1 MTEIPVGLIGFGVA
15 ARVFHA
21 PVIEA
26 VQGLKLTA
34 VVERRGE
41 TAAQMYPGIRVY
53 RDAESLLASG
63 CVRLVVIATPN
74 ATHYELA
81 RAALATGHDVVVDK
95 PFTLTSD
102 EALELERLAEEKGRT
117 LSVFHNRRW
126 DGDFLTVRG
135 LIERGDLGRVVRFE
149 SRFDRY
155 RPQRRPNA
163 WREAEGPG
171 GGLLVDLGP
180 HLADQALLLFG
191 EPEAVAADIRIERD
205 GAVTDD
211 AFDLVLHY
219 PRLRVFLGA
228 SMLACSPGPRFLVH
242 GVQGS
247 FVKYGLDPQEAAL
260 RAGAR
265 PGTGA
270 WGEEPESAWGTL
282 AVSGPEG
289 AVEKRSVRTEPGDY
303 RRYYENVRDAL
314 TGSAA
319 LAVTARDGYRAMR
332 LLELARE
339 SCRRR
344 AAVECD
350 PGP

>member
-1 MTEIPVGLIGFGVA
+1 MAEIPVGLIGFGVA

-21 PVIEA
+21 PVIES
-26 VQGLKLTA
+26 VDGLKLAA
-34 VVERRGE
+34 VVQRRGE
-41 TAAQMYPGIRVY
+41 EAAVMYPEAQVF

-74 ATHYELA
+74 ATHFELA

-95 PFTLTSD
+95 PFTLTSA
-102 EALELERLAEEKGRT
+102 EALELERLAEAKGRL

-135 LIERGDLGRVVRFE
+135 LIERGDLGRVVRLE

-155 RPQRRPNA
+155 RPERRPNA

-171 GGLLVDLGP
+171 SGLLMDLGP

-191 EPEAVAADIRIERD
+191 MPEAVAADVRIERD

-228 SMLACSPGPRFLVH
+228 SMLACAPGPRFLVH
-242 GVQGS
+242 GTQGS
-247 FVKYGLDPQEAAL
+247 FLKYGLDPQEAAL
-260 RAGAR
+260 RSGGR
-265 PGTGA
+265 PGAEG

-282 AVSGPEG
+282 AVGGPG
-289 AVEKRSVRTEPGDY
+289 SAVERRAVRTEPGDY

-314 TGSAA
+314 NGSAG
-319 LAVTARDGYRAMR
+319 LAVTARDGYRVIR

-339 SCRRR
+339 SARRR
-344 AAVECD
+344 VAMECEA
-350 PGP
+350 GP

>member
-26 VQGLKLTA
+26 VEGLKLAA
-34 VVERRGE
+34 VVERHGE
-41 TAAQMYPGIRVY
+41 TAARTYPGVRSY
-53 RDAESLLASG
+53 RDADSLLASG

-74 ATHYELA
+74 ATHYEIA

-102 EALELERLAEEKGRT
+102 EALELEHLAEEKGRL

-135 LIERGDLGRVVRFE
+135 LIESGDLGRVVRFE

-155 RPQRRPNA
+155 RPQRRPKA

-171 GGLLVDLGP
+171 GGLLMDLGP
-180 HLADQALLLFG
+180 HLVDQALLLFG
-191 EPEAVAADIRIERD
+191 EPEAVAADVRIERD

-260 RAGAR
+260 RAGVR
-265 PGTGA
+265 PGVEG

-282 AVSGPEG
+282 AAGSPDGSVGQRKVS
-289 AVEKRSVRTEPGDY
+289 TEPGDY

-314 TGSAA
+314 NGSAR
-319 LAVTARDGYRAMR
+319 LAVTVRDGFRVIR

-339 SCRRR
+339 SARRH
-344 AAVECD
+344 AAVECEL
-350 PGP
+350 GP